1 MGVMAERASV
11 LVPICRAFDSAS
23 LLRALFV
30 CKRKSERE
38 RGRERERLGESVRG
52 DGDHS
57 LMVEEGHE
65 GGATLC
71 GDNSCSVTDINSLI
85 IMIQSVYSI

>member
-1 MGVMAERASV
+1 MV
-11 LVPICRAFDSAS
+11 L
-23 LLRALFV
+23 LV

-65 GGATLC
+65 GGARHISGTINPLVTLL
-71 GDNSCSVTDINSLI
+71 DNATHNSTNT
-85 IMIQSVYSI
+85 VWR